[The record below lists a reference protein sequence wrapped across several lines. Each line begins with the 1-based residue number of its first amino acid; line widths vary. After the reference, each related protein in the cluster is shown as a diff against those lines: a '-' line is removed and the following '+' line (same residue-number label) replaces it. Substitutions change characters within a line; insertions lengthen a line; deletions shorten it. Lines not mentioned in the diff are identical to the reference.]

1 MMASD
6 MPNDPYM
13 EQDLIDY
20 FPTPF
25 LQKYS
30 GQIKSHHLHKEI
42 IASRTTNS
50 LVDRAGNTFVVEFME
65 KLESLPSILFVPT
78 PLPMKCLIFVA
89 YGLRLK
95 LWIIKFLVL
104 LKLTC

>member
-25 LQKYS
+25 LQNIVHRSKA
-30 GQIKSHHLHKEI
+30 I
-42 IASRTTNS
+42 ISVKRS
-50 LVDRAGNTFVVEFME
+50 
-65 KLESLPSILFVPT
+65 
-78 PLPMKCLIFVA
+78 
-89 YGLRLK
+89 
-95 LWIIKFLVL
+95 
-104 LKLTC
+104 